1 MMKLFLTTVVVLLT
15 AVAASSMFEF
25 AEEWNQWKLKHGKR
39 YLSDQEEI
47 ERQKV
52 WLANKKYIDEHNA
65 EADYSS
71 FTLAMNQFGD
81 IVLIF

>member
-1 MMKLFLTTVVVLLT
+1 MRLFLATVLVLSTT
-15 AVAASSMFEF
+15 AAASSMLEF
-25 AEEWNQWKLKHGKR
+25 AEEWKQWKLQHGKS

-65 EADYSS
+65 QAGSLS

-81 IVLIF
+81 MVR

>member
-1 MMKLFLTTVVVLLT
+1 MRLFLTTVVVLLT

-52 WLANKKYIDEHNA
+52 WLANKKYIDEHTHSQTCVHN
-65 EADYSS
+65 E
-71 FTLAMNQFGD
+71 
-81 IVLIF
+81 VLNTHLTQKF